1 MSSDDSLSA
10 GQLRKR
16 YTTMADDQMSASQL
30 RSRKAIPGNK
40 FQDRNSGSSSSL
52 FLVGGLAAIMM
63 LAIVSFVL
71 ME

>member
-1 MSSDDSLSA
+1 MASDDSLSA

-16 YTTMADDQMSASQL
+16 YTAMPDDQMSASQL

-40 FQDRNSGSSSSL
+40 FQDRSSGSNSNL
-52 FLVGGLAAIMM
+52 FLVGGLVAVVM